1 MNHPAP
7 EMVPEAVPETASKTA
22 PKTTSG
28 TPVLRVAVF
37 PPAPPDRLFDYL
49 SPPGHGLVA
58 PGSRVRV
65 PFGRRRQVGVVIE
78 SGVPASVA
86 ANKLLSVEAVLDEQP
101 VLPPDLLEL
110 LHWTARY
117 YQYPIGRVLSQSV
130 PRLVRSGDALSEG
143 RTRVWEVRDGEDEKE
158 RLARAPLQQRVFAL
172 LRERGPLSE
181 EELSGVLPGWQSP
194 MKALAD
200 KGLAAARTLAAP
212 DAACAPSP
220 HRLTEEQEAVLAG
233 LDVGGGF
240 ECHLIEGVTGSGK
253 TEIYLRA
260 AERALSAGR
269 QMLVL
274 VPEIGLTSQTVFR
287 FRERC
292 GPVVSTFHSGMGDRA
307 RLQTWSRAR
316 TGAAK
321 VVIGTRS
328 AVFLPFK
335 SPAIIVVDEE
345 HDVSYKQQESLR
357 YHARDLAIKRAQQ
370 LGIPIL
376 LGSATPSLESLRNAE
391 KQYRYHRLSRR
402 TGGARMPEVEI
413 IDLRGRKL
421 TGSVSLPLRTEI
433 EERVAREEQVL
444 LFLNRRGY
452 ATQVL
457 CHDCGEVVTCPHCDV
472 PFVYH
477 LNVNAMR
484 CHHCGHF
491 APRPQSCAQCG
502 GADFKD
508 TGMGTERIEQELNS
522 EFPHAEIVRV
532 DADTVRRKG
541 ELDKRLEEIRSGG
554 ARVLI
559 GTQMLSKGHHFPQV
573 TLVGIL
579 NVDQRL
585 FAPDFRALE
594 RLGQLVVQV
603 SGRAGRGAAPG
614 KVCLQTYH
622 PDNPH
627 LSCLVHDGYP
637 EFARRLL
644 AEREQA
650 RLPPYHFLA
659 VMRASASDAASAA
672 DFLNAVRT
680 RLKPGAAGAGADSG
694 VDIFGPSPMVMEK
707 RGGRYRAQL
716 LLSAAGR
723 GVLNRCLR
731 EALPAI
737 RRMKGFRQITWHV
750 DVDPVEVE

>member
-1 MNHPAP
+1 MNHPP
-7 EMVPEAVPETASKTA
+7 RKPS
-22 PKTTSG
+22 
-28 TPVLRVAVF
+28 VLRVAVF

-49 SPPGHGLVA
+49 PSSECGLVA
-58 PGSRVRV
+58 PGSRVQI
-65 PFGRRRQVGVVIE
+65 PFGPRRQIGVVVE

-86 ANKLLSVEAVLDEQP
+86 VTKLLPVEAVLDEQP

-110 LHWTARY
+110 LRWTARY
-117 YQYPIGRVLSQSV
+117 YQYPVGRVLSLCV
-130 PRLVRSGDALSEG
+130 PRLIRHGDALSEG
-143 RTRVWEVRDGEDEKE
+143 QVRVWETCGGKDAQAQ
-158 RLARAPLQQRVFAL
+158 LARAPLQRRVFVL
-172 LRERGPLSE
+172 LGERGPLSE
-181 EELSGVLPGWQSP
+181 AELSGVLPGWQSP

-200 KGLAAARTLAAP
+200 KGLVAVRTLATP
-212 DAACAPSP
+212 DAASALSP
-220 HRLTEEQEAVLAG
+220 HRLTEEQAAVLAG

-260 AERALSAGR
+260 AEKVVSAGG

-292 GPVVSTFHSGMGDRA
+292 GPVVSMFHSGMGDRA
-307 RLQTWSRAR
+307 RLHTWSRAR

-321 VVIGTRS
+321 IVIGTRS

-335 SPAIIVVDEE
+335 SLAMIVVDEE
-345 HDVSYKQQESLR
+345 HDASYKQQESLR
-357 YHARDLAIKRAQQ
+357 YHARDLAIKRAQ
-370 LGIPIL
+370 LLDVPIL
-376 LGSATPSLESLRNAE
+376 LGSATPSLESLHNAE
-391 KQYRYHRLSRR
+391 KQYRYHRLTKR
-402 TGGARMPEVEI
+402 TGGALMPEVGI
-413 IDLRGRKL
+413 IDLRSRKL
-421 TGSVSLPLRTEI
+421 TGGVSPPLLAEI
-433 EERVAREEQVL
+433 KERVAREEQVL

-457 CHDCGEVVTCPHCDV
+457 CHSCGEVVTCPHCDV

-477 LNVNAMR
+477 LSVNAMR

-491 APRPQSCAQCG
+491 APKPKVCAQCG
-502 GADFKD
+502 ESELKD
-508 TGMGTERIEQELNS
+508 TGMGTERIERELGLALPDV
-522 EFPHAEIVRV
+522 ELVRM

-541 ELDKRLEEIRSGG
+541 DLDRRLEEIRDGA

-603 SGRAGRGAAPG
+603 SGRAGRGVAPG

-627 LSCLVHDGYP
+627 LLCLVRDGYP

-644 AEREQA
+644 EERERA
-650 RLPPYHFLA
+650 RLPPYRFLS
-659 VMRASASDAASAA
+659 VVRASAEDAGDATA
-672 DFLNAVRT
+672 FLNAVRT
-680 RLKPGAAGAGADSG
+680 RLKPGADSYG
-694 VDIFGPSPMVMEK
+694 VDVFGPSPMVLEK

-716 LLSAAGR
+716 LLSTATR
-723 GVLNRCLR
+723 GALNRCLG
-731 EALPAI
+731 EALPAVRGMKDF
-737 RRMKGFRQITWHV
+737 RRVTWHV